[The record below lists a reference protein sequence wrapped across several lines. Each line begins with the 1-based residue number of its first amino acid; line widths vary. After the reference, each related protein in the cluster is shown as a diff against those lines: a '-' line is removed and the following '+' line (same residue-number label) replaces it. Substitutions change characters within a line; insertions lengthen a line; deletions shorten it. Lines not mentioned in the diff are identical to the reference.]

1 MWRDPTDRE
10 ALAPIMGRLGEVA
23 PLTTSSFQLEWSS
36 FLIEFQV
43 CDGSSQT
50 MTFMER
56 AVNQVLV
63 DVDWHGRQC
72 QEAGGDSRRAQCY
85 CTSST

>member
-1 MWRDPTDRE
+1 M
-10 ALAPIMGRLGEVA
+10 
-23 PLTTSSFQLEWSS
+23 TTSSFQLEWSS

-43 CDGSSQT
+43 CAGLSQT

-63 DVDWHGRQC
+63 DVDWHGRQMP
-72 QEAGGDSRRAQCY
+72 GGGWRLA
-85 CTSST
+85 SSAMLLHEFHVTRFHD